1 MVASTTSANPTITGE
16 CVAELECGF
25 SREAPKN
32 CLHDGLR
39 KSDLTSVPHVVF
51 FFQFTSLAHLLI
63 MHLQV
68 KIILD

>member
-39 KSDLTSVPHVVF
+39 KSDLTSVSTCCVF
-51 FFQFTSLAHLLI
+51 FSVHITCTSTNYASTG
-63 MHLQV
+63 
-68 KIILD
+68 